1 MEYSLFQITC
11 LFCLKWINHCRFKE
25 VKRLNDLDDTYV
37 IHMKLS
43 KPENN
48 HIPTIQTSTIAN
60 LPSPIRFKK
69 LLLSSVVITAFG
81 ITQAQAS
88 GFLLQEAV
96 VANAGTAGAGDGVY
110 TESAAAMWAN
120 PATMSHMGQSKTT
133 INAMVFDLE
142 LDYQDNNGNGNANG
156 HTVMPTLGVFHVTEV
171 NQGVHFGLG
180 LGVVGG
186 SSIEY
191 GDQWAGARLLDNI
204 SLMSVQLNPSM
215 SFQIDEQWSVGIGAQ
230 LNWAS
235 LEQNT
240 AMIST
245 ESGSDWAYGYNL
257 GAMYQP
263 NKQWAL
269 GLSYRS
275 KLVHKFDLDA
285 QGLIPHPDLGINKV
299 TTGVVV
305 PDIVDFSASF
315 SATQDLNLLTSIQF
329 HRWSH
334 LDNTALSL
342 SSANGRIE
350 PDMSIDREWSD
361 VWHFAIGADYRLNAD
376 WRLKA
381 GFSYETSPQD
391 DPSKQWVDL
400 PVGEQYRYSVGLS
413 TMWNDTGVD
422 LFYQYTDLGNVDI
435 NRLHL
440 DGRFDGRIH
449 YLGAN
454 FTF

>member
-1 MEYSLFQITC
+1 M
-11 LFCLKWINHCRFKE
+11 
-25 VKRLNDLDDTYV
+25 KRLSDLDDTFV
-37 IHMKLS
+37 IYMKLS
-43 KPENN
+43 KPKNN
-48 HIPTIQTSTIAN
+48 NIPAIQTSTIAN

-69 LLLSSVVITAFG
+69 LLLSSVVIAAFG

-96 VANAGTAGAGDGVY
+96 VANAGTTGAGDGVY
-110 TESAAAMWAN
+110 TNSAAAMWAN

-142 LDYQDNNGNGNANG
+142 LDYQDNKGNGNANG
-156 HTVMPTLGVFHVTEV
+156 HTVMPTLGAFHVREV
-171 NQGVHFGLG
+171 NHGVHFGIG

-191 GDQWAGARLLDNI
+191 GDQWAGKALLDNI
-204 SLMSVQLNPSM
+204 SMMSVQVNPSM
-215 SFQIDEQWSVGIGAQ
+215 SFQIDEQWSVGVGAQ
-230 LNWAS
+230 LSWAS

-257 GAMYQP
+257 GVMY
-263 NKQWAL
+263 KASEQWSL

-285 QGLIPHPDLGINKV
+285 QGLIQNPDWGINKI

-305 PDIVDFSASF
+305 PDIADFSASYA
-315 SATQDLNLLTSIQF
+315 ATQDLNVLTSIQF

-334 LDNTALSL
+334 LDNTAMDFGLIDQHELSI
-342 SSANGRIE
+342 S
-350 PDMSIDREWSD
+350 REWND

-413 TMWNDTGVD
+413 TMWNETGVD
-422 LFYQYTDLGNVDI
+422 MFYQYTDLGNVDI
-435 NRLHL
+435 NRLQL